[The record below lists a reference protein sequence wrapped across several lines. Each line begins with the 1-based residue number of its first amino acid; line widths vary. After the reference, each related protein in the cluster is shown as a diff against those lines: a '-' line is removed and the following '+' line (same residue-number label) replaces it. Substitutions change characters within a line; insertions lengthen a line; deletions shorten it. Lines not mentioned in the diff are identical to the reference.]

1 MGPVEA
7 GPIPVRVK
15 QGVEKRH
22 ERRQDKAKFGKKVE
36 FISDK

>member
-1 MGPVEA
+1 MGPAGA
-7 GPIPVRVK
+7 GPISIRVK

-22 ERRQDKAKFGKKVE
+22 ERRQDKAKSGEKAE